1 MKAKETNE
9 VKNEVTNEVKNETNE
24 VKTSKIVELEFR
36 SYSKKLGENKCNIS
50 FKSGFDAINAD
61 GENIVKY
68 SAFIFDSQISTAL
81 SLVTPYFVYFKTLN
95 DKRKNL
101 YLFGSKIQIEIV
113 NYCKGVTEFLDYQG
127 AKRKIT
133 AENTGTSVRL
143 IGIQLT
149 KDKLKEFESKAEE
162 YLNKQ
167 ESEFSKLES
176 EMLLGI
182 KKREE

>member
-1 MKAKETNE
+1 MKTKETNE

-24 VKTSKIVELEFR
+24 VKTSKVVELEFR

-50 FKSGFDAINAD
+50 FKTGFNAINAD
-61 GENIVKY
+61 GENIFKY

-95 DKRKNL
+95 DSRKNL

-127 AKRKIT
+127 TKRKIT

-167 ESEFSKLES
+167 ENEFSKLES

>member
-1 MKAKETNE
+1 MKTKEI
-9 VKNEVTNEVKNETNE
+9 KNETNEVKNETNE
-24 VKTSKIVELEFR
+24 VKTSKVIELEFR

-50 FKSGFDAINAD
+50 FKTGFDAINAD
-61 GENIVKY
+61 GENIIKY
-68 SAFIFDSQISTAL
+68 NAFIFDSQISTAL

-95 DKRKNL
+95 DLRKNL

-127 AKRKIT
+127 TKRKIN
-133 AENTGTSVRL
+133 AENTGTSIRL

-167 ESEFSKLES
+167 ENEFSKLES